1 MKLSGTILYAL
12 AAVFQSSGASGA
24 ATLAPFYMK
33 AQGFAVGWVGIP
45 LVINGLGRVGSD
57 LLSGYLATY
66 VNPATLLIVATSIG
80 LAFSILGIL
89 FREWMPVFLSVWM
102 VFGLTEAMIA
112 LSLRKIAFDLS
123 PPERQGRIQG
133 QVASALGIGF
143 TLGPALGGVV
153 GAWWGPELLFLFYAA
168 HQAVTLSLVFLSGGH
183 RAGKPTITE
192 RVSLWHEGRRLLSLP
207 PFAAACLAIF
217 QSFLFLTG
225 VTRVAFPFLAVSRGL
240 TLYMV
245 GTMVSLSRLTDTWGR
260 FSGGWLC
267 DRFGTAR
274 VIAGG
279 ILIGIPMFIL
289 ELYGAGFGGLLVP
302 LCFMT
307 MGFGFTNVGSTTFAL
322 QVAGQKTKAIGLA
335 LARASTSF
343 GQMLGPLLAGL
354 LVQELGYSGGFWGM
368 GLISLVVLIGVTYG
382 PKGAASTGREDQS

>member
-1 MKLSGTILYAL
+1 MKLSGTTLYAL
-12 AAVFQSSGASGA
+12 AAVFQSSGSSGA

-33 AQGFAVGWVGIP
+33 AQGFSVGWVGIP

-89 FREWMPVFLSVWM
+89 FHEWMPVFLSVWM
-102 VFGLTEAMIA
+102 VFGLTEAMVA

-143 TLGPALGGVV
+143 ALGPALGGVV

-168 HQAVTLSLVFLSGGH
+168 HQAVTLGLVFLSGGH
-183 RAGKPTITE
+183 RAGKPAITE
-192 RVSLWHEGRRLLSLP
+192 RVPLFHEGRRLLSLP

-225 VTRVAFPFLAVSRGL
+225 VTRVAFPFFAVSRGL
-240 TLYMV
+240 TLDVV
-245 GTMVSLSRLTDTWGR
+245 GTMVSLSRLADTWGR

-267 DRFGTAR
+267 DRFGTGR

-289 ELYGAGFGGLLVP
+289 ELYGAGFGGLLAP

-354 LVQELGYSGGFWGM
+354 LVQQLGYNGGFWSM
-368 GLISLVVLIGVTYG
+368 GLISLVVLIGVIYG
-382 PKGAASTGREDQS
+382 LKGAASTGGNDRA